1 MSDAAPE
8 ALRPGPRPGRRYA
21 NKVLTWALQALLLVT
36 AVCVFVPF
44 TPAMPGVNLD
54 QAWAFGM
61 NEAVAQGWAFGRE
74 IVFTFGPYASIYS
87 GSFHPATDLR
97 MVTGS
102 IFFSLCFG
110 LAAILVTRNS
120 PWTLTLGLCVV
131 LAGFSQ
137 YSRDA
142 LFLYYPLLVAILCF
156 QFLNSNDGVGSITR
170 RALLPTAVL
179 FLPFGL
185 LPQIKGSFLFLCLAV
200 AALAVVY
207 FALRRCWRLA
217 LVVVLSTGLST
228 IFFWSVAGLSP
239 LDLPP
244 YFISMF
250 ELTSGYTEAMAD
262 DGPSQEIVFYLI
274 AVAAIVMAIVGA
286 PGLAVVPRGFLF
298 FSFLA
303 FLFLVFKGSFVRH
316 DLHALLAGTSILMA
330 ALLLATIVRSS
341 WTPLVLFSALLC
353 WIQIDS
359 HHVKTSTQSL
369 IRNIGFPY
377 VAAAQGIRHRL
388 TDSSALESEFRK
400 TVQGIASETPL
411 RRLEGSTDIYS
422 YGQSGLVA
430 SGNRWHPRPVFQSYA
445 VYTAALALKNR
456 NHLLG
461 DDAPDNIVFRLEPI
475 DGHLPSMEDG
485 ASWATLLTHYRP
497 NALAED
503 RLYLSKAPPPAALGP
518 GALIGTSTFML
529 GAAVPV
535 PQAPA
540 PVFAEISIRPTL
552 FGKLMSVLYKPDRL
566 QIELTLANGTSKA
579 FGIVSGMVRSGIMV
593 SPLVEDVNDL
603 AGLYGGVEN
612 MPDKRVVSFSITS
625 PHGTLQW
632 NEAYEVTF
640 RAAATAPP
648 MDTVELH
655 SFDAALNTDATRNV
669 LPAASCE
676 GGIDAVNGVSPPPA
690 AFAVSGILNVH
701 GWMAMSVKPGIVPE
715 TVLVVLSDDRG
726 RQHYFNTRK
735 TLRPDVGSH
744 FKDPA
749 LAAAGYVSKVDVR
762 SLDGEYTL
770 GLAYREGEHIRLCP
784 PSAIRGR
791 FKRVESRG

>member
-1 MSDAAPE
+1 MSETVQE

-21 NKVLTWALQALLLVT
+21 SKVLTWVLQALLLVT

-44 TPAMPGVNLD
+44 TPAMPAASLD
-54 QAWAFGM
+54 QAWAIGM

-120 PWTLTLGLCVV
+120 PWTLTLGICVV
-131 LAGFSQ
+131 LAAFSQ

-142 LFLYYPLLVAILCF
+142 LFLFYPLLVAILCF
-156 QFLNSNDGVGSITR
+156 QFLNSNDSAGSISKRSLLLT
-170 RALLPTAVL
+170 ALL

-200 AALAVVY
+200 AALAVAY
-207 FALRRCWRLA
+207 FVLRRRWRLA
-217 LVVVLSTGLST
+217 LAVVLSTGFST
-228 IFFWSVAGLSP
+228 VFFWSIAGLSP

-250 ELTSGYTEAMAD
+250 EVTSGYTEAMAS
-262 DGPSQEIVFYLI
+262 DGPTGEILFYLI
-274 AVAAIVMAIVGA
+274 AVAAILVAIVRA
-286 PGLAVVPRGFLF
+286 QALAVLPRAFLF
-298 FSFLA
+298 FSFLV

-316 DLHALLAGTSILMA
+316 DLHALLASTSILMA

-341 WTPLVLFSALLC
+341 WTPLVFFSALLC
-353 WIQIDS
+353 WVDIDS
-359 HHVKTSTQSL
+359 HHVKTSTHSL
-369 IRNIGFPY
+369 IRNMGFPY
-377 VAAAQGIRHRL
+377 VAAAQGIRNRL

-400 TVQGIASETPL
+400 TVQGIGSDARL
-411 RRLEGSTDIYS
+411 RLLEGSTDIYS
-422 YGQSGLVA
+422 YGQSGLIA

-456 NHLLG
+456 THLLG
-461 DDAPDNIVFRLEPI
+461 DGAPDNIIFKLEPI

-485 ASWATLLTHYRP
+485 ASWAPLLTHYRP
-497 NALAED
+497 NALVED
-503 RLYLSKAPPPAALGP
+503 RLYLGKAPPPAALAP
-518 GALIGTSTFML
+518 GALLAKSTVTL

-552 FGKLMSVLYKPDRL
+552 FGKLMGVLYKPDRL
-566 QIELTLANGTSKA
+566 QIELKLANGTSRV
-579 FGIVSGMVRSGIMV
+579 FSIVSGMLGSGIMV
-593 SPLVEDVNDL
+593 SPLIEDVNDF
-603 AGLYGGVEN
+603 AALYGGVEK
-612 MPDKRVVSFSITS
+612 MPDKRVVSFSIAS

-648 MDTVELH
+648 MDTVALH
-655 SFDAALNTDATRNV
+655 DFDAALNTDDTRNI
-669 LPAASCE
+669 LPVARCE

-690 AFAVSGILNVH
+690 AFAASGILNVH
-701 GWMAMSVKPGIVPE
+701 GWMAKSVSPGIVPE
-715 TVLVVLSDDRG
+715 SVLLVLSDDQG
-726 RQHYFNTRK
+726 RQHFFNTRK
-735 TLRPDVGSH
+735 TPRPDVGIH
-744 FKDPA
+744 FKDPV
-749 LAAAGYVSKVDVR
+749 LAAAGYVSKIDVR

-791 FKRVESRG
+791 FKGVESRG